1 MEGNILS
8 KFGNQSDFKAL
19 AAALQVEMQKAAT
32 PQTTTTTEDI
42 IQIDYDAAI
51 QKREITESPFLAF
64 LEAKGRVQSST
75 SAVIGWRNKKAGTSS
90 KFTPENGILADH
102 DATAKDWEKMLQNM
116 KVITYPIEVTMMAQM
131 GNQNVDLIDDDR
143 QDGYLDISTT
153 KDKAMLL
160 GDHTSDANSF
170 DGIKKLAPSQ
180 NKDDL
185 DGEPLT
191 MEAVDTMVDK
201 IIAQGGNPD
210 CLVTTARAARQLTT
224 EQQLEGIVLNPQGNE
239 FVPGAWVRSY
249 YTPNGEIPI
258 ITDRNLVTFSVDS
271 DGNITQVNPTSED
284 DCFVVDSSGVI
295 NKNLLPVS
303 EFNLAQTDLST
314 KSLLAT
320 FTAFGIK
327 SPWKQGVISGIGN
340 GT

>member
-8 KFGNQSDFKAL
+8 QFGNQADFKAL
-19 AAALQVEMQKAAT
+19 AAALQAEMQKAAT
-32 PQTTTTTEDI
+32 PQSTSTTENI
-42 IQIDYDAAI
+42 IQIDYDAEI
-51 QKREITESPFLAF
+51 QKREIVESPFLAF
-64 LEAKGRVQSST
+64 LQAKGRVQSST
-75 SAVIGWRNKKAGTSS
+75 SAVIGWRNKKAQTSS
-90 KFTPENGILADH
+90 KFTPENGILTGHEAD
-102 DATAKDWEKMLQNM
+102 AKDWEKELQNM
-116 KVITYPIEVTMMAQM
+116 KVITYPIEVTLMAQM

-143 QDGYLDISTT
+143 QDGYLDISAT

-170 DGIKKLAPSQ
+170 DGIKKLAPTQ
-180 NKDDL
+180 NKEDL
-185 DGEPLT
+185 EGEPIT
-191 MEAVDTMVDK
+191 MDVVDDMIDN

-210 CLVTTARAARQLTT
+210 ALVTTARVARQLTR
-224 EQQLEGIVLNPQGNE
+224 EQQLEGIILPNKNE

-258 ITDRNLVTFSVDS
+258 ITDRNLVTFSIDG

-284 DCFVVDSSGVI
+284 DCFVTDSTGVL

-314 KSLLAT
+314 RSLLAT
-320 FTAFGIK
+320 FTAFGVK